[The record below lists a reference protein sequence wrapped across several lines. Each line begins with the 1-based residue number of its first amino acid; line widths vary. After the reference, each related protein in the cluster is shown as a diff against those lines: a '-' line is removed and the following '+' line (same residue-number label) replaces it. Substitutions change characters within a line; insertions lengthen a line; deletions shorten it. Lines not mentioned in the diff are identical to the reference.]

1 MLTPAERKTLKAR
14 AHALDP
20 VVLVGDAGLT
30 AGVLA
35 EIDRSLTSHELIKV
49 RVAGD
54 DREARLAMRDRV
66 VAELSAEPVQAI
78 GKLLVF
84 FREAVAEEPKDPWGT
99 RAAAGRK
106 AVAKKTAPPRYAGTK
121 TSTRKVKADTSPP
134 RTARVRK
141 SGQRSS
147 KKAHQSR

>member
-1 MLTPAERKTLKAR
+1 MLTPAERKSLKAR

-20 VVLVGDAGLT
+20 VVLVGDAGLSS
-30 AGVLA
+30 GVLA
-35 EIDRSLTSHELIKV
+35 EIDRSLAAHELIKV

-54 DREARLAMRDRV
+54 DRDARLAMRDRI
-66 VAELSAEPVQAI
+66 VAELSAEPVQTI

-84 FREAVAEEPKDPWGT
+84 YRAAPDEEPQDPWGT
-99 RAAAGRK
+99 RAAAARK
-106 AVAKKTAPPRYAGTK
+106 AATRKAAPLRHAGPK
-121 TSTRKVKADTSPP
+121 PSTRKVKADTSPP